1 MKIAIIS
8 ASVRDGRLS
17 HRVALFVQ
25 GYLNEQGFKTDML
38 DLLEFNFPLFS
49 ERYAMQKS
57 RSEAVEEFTRR
68 FNSADAVWIVSPIYN
83 SSYPASLKNVVDLY
97 FKEWQRK
104 PVALS
109 VVSGGGVAPLTAVEK
124 LQSLLYKMG
133 ARVATAPHTVIN
145 VGADFS
151 ENGVPTDTTAAENF
165 LAPTFKELKLLMRI
179 KG

>member
-8 ASVRDGRLS
+8 SSVRDGRLS
-17 HRVALFVQ
+17 HRVALFVER
-25 GYLNEQGFKTDML
+25 YLGENGFETDVL
-38 DLLEFNFPLFS
+38 DLRQFNFPLFA

-57 RSEAVEEFTRR
+57 PSVAVEEFTRR
-68 FNSADAVWIVSPIYN
+68 FNAADAVWIVSPIYN

-151 ENGVPTDTTAAENF
+151 ENGVPTDPTTAEKF
-165 LAPTFKELKLLMRI
+165 IAPAIKELKLMMNCG
-179 KG
+179 K